1 MKTDS
6 LVQFILVAGLLIC
19 SFAVAAIFAHEAHNK
34 NTSNIVANVN
44 SNANSVDQAPAAAT
58 AAPRANPTEFPTL
71 HPLIVHFPI
80 MLIILAAVLQLT
92 SFGVFRKEFGWLVL
106 SFSLVGAVTAWLSS
120 NTFHPHTSGLNENA
134 QRLLLE
140 HEQYAS
146 LTFWFAAAGFVVK
159 ALSNFIFNRAWWSE
173 TVATLLLVGAAVAVA
188 VAGHHGA
195 ELVHKEGV
203 GPRGDFL
210 ETHDH

>member
-1 MKTDS
+1 MRTDS
-6 LVQFILVAGLLIC
+6 LTKFILVAGLLIW
-19 SFAVAAIFAHEAHNK
+19 SFGSAAIFAHEAHNK
-34 NTSNIVANVN
+34 NTSNIVSN
-44 SNANSVDQAPAAAT
+44 SNANSVDQAPSAAAPM
-58 AAPRANPTEFPTL
+58 PRANPTEFPTL

-80 MLIILAAVLQLT
+80 MLIILAAVLQLF
-92 SFGVFRKEFGWLVL
+92 SLAVFRKEFGWLVL

-146 LTFWFAAAGFVVK
+146 LTFWFAAAGFVMK
-159 ALSNFIFNRAWWSE
+159 ALSDSVFKRAWWSE
-173 TVATLLLVGAAVAVA
+173 VVVTLLLVAAAVAVA

-210 ETHDH
+210 EAHDH

>member
-1 MKTDS
+1 M
-6 LVQFILVAGLLIC
+6 LVAALLIC
-19 SFAVAAIFAHEAHNK
+19 GFATAAIFAHEAHNK
-34 NTSNIVANVN
+34 NTASSVSN
-44 SNANSVDQAPAAAT
+44 SSANSGDQAPAAASP
-58 AAPRANPTEFPTL
+58 APRANPTDFPTL

-80 MLIILAAVLQLT
+80 MLIILAAVLQLI
-92 SFGVFRKEFGWLVL
+92 SFGVSPKEFGWLVL
-106 SFSLVGAVTAWLSS
+106 SFSLVGAVAAWLSS

-134 QRLLLE
+134 QLLLLE

-159 ALSNFIFNRAWWSE
+159 ASSTFVFKRAWWSE
-173 TVATLLLVGAAVAVA
+173 TVSTLLLVVAAVAVA